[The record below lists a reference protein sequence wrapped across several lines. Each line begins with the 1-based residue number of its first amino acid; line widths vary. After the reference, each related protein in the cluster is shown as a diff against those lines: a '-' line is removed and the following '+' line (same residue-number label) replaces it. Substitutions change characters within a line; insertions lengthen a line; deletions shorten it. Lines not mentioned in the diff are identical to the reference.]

1 MSTSTKQWVGFVL
14 GVAFA
19 LAAHT
24 AALADVLPVVSAK
37 SSIDRLSKKDLADI
51 FLGRTARSPDGAP
64 VVPVDQDEGSTTRD
78 AFYATFIGKT
88 PAQLRAYWSKIIFTG
103 RGKPPPSVPDGVAA
117 RKLVATNPHAIAY
130 VDRNQLDST
139 VKPVRID

>member
-1 MSTSTKQWVGFVL
+1 VSTSAKRRIGVAL
-14 GVAFA
+14 GVACV
-19 LAAHT
+19 LASLT
-24 AALADVLPVVSAK
+24 PALADVVPVVSAK
-37 SSIDRLSKKDLADI
+37 SSIDHLSRKDLTDI

-78 AFYATFIGKT
+78 EFYTTFLGKT

-103 RGKPPPSVPDGVAA
+103 RGKPPSSVPGGVEA
-117 RKLVATNPHAIAY
+117 RKLVAMNPHAIAY
-130 VDRNQLDST
+130 VDRNQLDKT

>member
-1 MSTSTKQWVGFVL
+1 VSPSTKQWAGLVL

-24 AALADVLPVVSAK
+24 AALADVVPVVSAK
-37 SSIDRLSKKDLADI
+37 SSIDHLSKKDLADI

-64 VVPVDQDEGSTTRD
+64 VVPVDQDEGSTSRD
-78 AFYATFIGKT
+78 EFYTTFLGKT

-103 RGKPPPSVPDGVAA
+103 RGKPPPTVRGGVEA

-130 VDRNQLDST
+130 VDRTQLDST
-139 VKPVRID
+139 VKPVRVD